1 MSLLDDENILIE
13 DCKIDNLH
21 SIKHLLENKE
31 YSTCIDLL
39 NDKYNVLDGY
49 SWNLDDYDCPTYSND
64 NDWLCSVYVILN
76 EGTKKRDLVLELHY
90 KYLKMQC
97 GFNGVPKFI
106 FSDKRY
112 QLSCTEQETLYKNY
126 EKILT
131 SFKLTPN
138 PNHLVYILL

>member
-1 MSLLDDENILIE
+1 MSILDDENILIE

-21 SIKHLLENKE
+21 TIKHLLEYKE
-31 YSTCIDLL
+31 YPTCIDLL

-76 EGTKKRDLVLELHY
+76 IRTKKRDLVLELHY
-90 KYLKMQC
+90 KYLTMT
-97 GFNGVPKFI
+97 NTENPKFV
-106 FSDKRY
+106 FSDRHY
-112 QLSCTEQETLYKNY
+112 QLSCTEQETLYKNC

-131 SFKLTPN
+131 GFKLTPN
-138 PNHLVYILL
+138 PDQLFYTLL

>member
-13 DCKIDNLH
+13 NCKIDDLH
-21 SIKHLLENKE
+21 SVKHLLEKKE
-31 YSTCIDLL
+31 YSTCIEIL

-49 SWNLDDYDCPTYSND
+49 SWDLDDYDYDCPTYSND

-90 KYLKMQC
+90 KYLTMA
-97 GFNGVPKFI
+97 NTENPKFI

-138 PNHLVYILL
+138 PDHLFYTLL